1 MYLAKITMINH
12 HLEQQN
18 TGLNIQSNALFV
30 PKMILDLNEN
40 IARFV

>member
-18 TGLNIQSNALFV
+18 RGLNIQANALFV

-40 IARFV
+40 ISRFV